1 MIVSTTNEYGE
12 LRSVLVGSVD
22 NFCWPIDDNEF
33 NESVARSTY
42 EIKFTNQPLSNQVID
57 EAKEDLQH
65 LVNTLEGRGIE
76 VLRPDTV
83 TPTWAY
89 SARDILLTIGNKVI
103 ECPTPFSSRSKEL
116 DLYPKLKQI
125 DCDIIRAPRN

>member
-33 NESVARSTY
+33 NKSVARSTY
-42 EIKFTNQPLSNQVID
+42 EKKFTHEALPNQVID
-57 EAKEDLQH
+57 EAKADLQT

-76 VLRPDTV
+76 VLRPETN
-83 TPTWAY
+83 TLTWAY

-103 ECPTPFSSRSKEL
+103 ESPTPFVSRSK
-116 DLYPKLKQI
+116 
-125 DCDIIRAPRN
+125 